1 MAHDLG
7 DIAIIEMSVRLPAA
21 RDYREYWRNLCAGL
35 ESSSSITAEDSL
47 RDRFDPAMLSHPN
60 YVNRSALLET
70 AELFDAG
77 FFDMAPREAGVLDQ
91 QHRLLL
97 EYAWECRPETF
108 DRDVGVFIG
117 CTASN
122 YLLNHEDVDM
132 PSAYSLHLATG
143 PEFAATR
150 PRGRWRGPGH
160 RGRRARAPPLPGR
173 QPARRRPDDVDAHT
187 SLFELGFTSYS
198 VIEAN
203 EEIQDRTAAQAAV

>member
-1 MAHDLG
+1 MAHDIG
-7 DIAIIEMSVRLPAA
+7 DIAIIGMCVRLPGA

-35 ESSSSITAEDSL
+35 ESSSSITVEESL
-47 RDRFDPAMLSHPN
+47 RDGVDPAILSHPN

-77 FFDMAPREAGVLDQ
+77 FFDMTPREADVLDP

-97 EYAWECRPETF
+97 EYVWESFEDSGYLPVTF
-108 DRDVGVFIG
+108 DRDVGVFTG
-117 CTASN
+117 RTASN
-122 YLLNHEDVDM
+122 YKDWLLLNHEDVDM

-150 PRGRWRGPGH
+150 ISYKLNLP

-173 QPARRRPDDVDAHT
+173 LLGVGPTTSARIRHCSSSGSPPTR
-187 SLFELGFTSYS
+187 
-198 VIEAN
+198 
-203 EEIQDRTAAQAAV
+203 